1 MKLYHFLFLLFLISA
16 TVTGQNA
23 DNNRVPGQVLV
34 QFREMPGEIE
44 SEGFIHDFRY
54 ASLSFNRKLS
64 SAMKIWLVQFDEQLA
79 NPEKLL
85 TEIRRHPLVSIAQFN
100 HLVSDRELIPND
112 PSFSALWNLKNTG
125 QMSGTPGADIKASYA
140 WDIATSGITALGDTI
155 VIAMVDGGIDLGHS
169 DLKLWKNR
177 NEIPYNGIDDD
188 GNGYIDD
195 YNGWNAYMN
204 NGNMQQSDHGTHV
217 AGTAAAKGNNSLGVT
232 GVAFNT
238 YLMPIAGSGSNEAIA
253 VASYDYI
260 FTMRKI
266 YNQTAGASGA
276 FVVVTNSSFGI
287 DAGNPV
293 NYPLWSAIYD
303 SLGSVGILNVA
314 STANRGW
321 DVDLMGDIPTAMT
334 NNSIVAATNSTNTDG
349 LNTQAA
355 WGLNSIDLAAPG
367 TNVYSTRQGDTYG
380 YKTGT
385 SMSSPHV
392 SGAIALMY
400 AAASESVI
408 NSYYSEPE
416 HISLKFKQYLIAGVD
431 TLDSFTGKTVSGGRL
446 NVYKALNMVQNP
458 PDFQFN
464 PGTLSLMIAPDNT
477 KTFTLELIP
486 VNASNNPFEVFIPDT
501 ATWLTTDTLRG
512 NMSSN
517 APYELSVTINSAG
530 LQEGTYRSSITVK
543 DFFLNEH
550 SIEVDMKVRIGVNS
564 AFISGS
570 EPSLLVY
577 PNPFRQEA
585 KLSFSLP
592 VSSSITFSVFG
603 MNGKLITERAGQEFT
618 AGSHTI
624 TASFPELSPGMYY
637 LRMSTPGFVRTA
649 KLIKF

>member
-16 TVTGQNA
+16 TATSQNA

-85 TEIRRHPLVSIAQFN
+85 AEIRRHPLVSIAQFN

-140 WDIATSGITALGDTI
+140 WDITTSGITALGDTI
-155 VIAMVDGGIDLGHS
+155 VIAMVDGGVDLGHS

-177 NEIPYNGIDDD
+177 DEIPYNGIDDD

-266 YNQTAGASGA
+266 YNQTAGTSGA

-408 NSYYSEPE
+408 NSYYSDPE
-416 HISLKFKQYLIAGVD
+416 YISLKFKQYLIAGVD

-464 PGTLSLMIAPDNT
+464 PGTLSLMIAPDNS
-477 KTFTLELIP
+477 KTVTLELIP
-486 VNASNNPFEVFIPDT
+486 VNASNNPFEVSIPDT
-501 ATWLTTDTLRG
+501 ANWLTTDTLRG
-512 NMSSN
+512 NMSNN
-517 APYELSVTINSAG
+517 APYELNVTVNSAG

-564 AFISGS
+564 AFVSGS
-570 EPSLLVY
+570 EPSIVVY
-577 PNPFRQEA
+577 PNPFRQET

-592 VSSSITFSVFG
+592 VSSVVKFSVFG
-603 MNGKLITERAGQEFT
+603 MDGKLITERDGQEFT

-624 TASFPELSPGMYY
+624 TTSFAELSPGMYY

>member
-16 TVTGQNA
+16 TATGQNA

-85 TEIRRHPLVSIAQFN
+85 AEIRRHPLVSIAQFN

-140 WDIATSGITALGDTI
+140 WDITTSGITALGDTI
-155 VIAMVDGGIDLGHS
+155 VIAMVDGGVDLGHS

-177 NEIPYNGIDDD
+177 DEIPYNGIDDD

-266 YNQTAGASGA
+266 YNQTAGTSGA

-408 NSYYSEPE
+408 NSYYSDPE

-464 PGTLSLMIAPDNT
+464 PGTLSLMIAPDNS
-477 KTFTLELIP
+477 KTVTLELIP
-486 VNASNNPFEVFIPDT
+486 VNASNNPFEVSIPDT
-501 ATWLTTDTLRG
+501 ANWLTTDTLRG
-512 NMSSN
+512 NMSNN
-517 APYELSVTINSAG
+517 APYELNVTVNSAG

-564 AFISGS
+564 AFVSGS
-570 EPSLLVY
+570 EPSMVVY
-577 PNPFRQEA
+577 PNPFRQET

-592 VSSSITFSVFG
+592 VSSVVRFSVFG
-603 MNGKLITERAGQEFT
+603 MDGKLITERDGQEFT

-624 TASFPELSPGMYY
+624 TTSFAELSPGMYY